1 MGYTSDHTQRW
12 WRRKTISDDM
22 DQVAYDIHV
31 YIDTKYA
38 SHNDGDDNE
47 DTDKIGEKPLPP
59 VDIKYIYEINLEH
72 NSDKVEEGIENLL
85 DVKI

>member
-1 MGYTSDHTQRW
+1 
-12 WRRKTISDDM
+12 M

-31 YIDTKYA
+31 YIDTKYD

-47 DTDKIGEKPLPP
+47 DPDKIGEKPLPP
-59 VDIKYIYEINLEH
+59 VDIKHIYEINLEH